1 MFELTLIA
9 ISYLF
14 VAIVIMYVLKKYT
27 EIIKRIEDRNE
38 MLIDAVMAKSLPEK
52 TRKKVVDQWVNMRSG
67 NNKKKKKEE
76 KVIQETLPSMEKYE
90 IKTEDDEIS

>member
-52 TRKKVVDQWVNMRSG
+52 TRKKVVDQWINMRTG
-67 NNKKKKKEE
+67 DKKKKKEE
-76 KVIQETLPSMEKYE
+76 KAIQETLPSMDKYE